1 MLFSSFLSDLKT
13 QLDSTT
19 QTSEDNK
26 SSIDSVREDIDALT
40 QDQQL
45 GPGSADFDEYIAGL
59 IKGQIL
65 DLEDQGNVTSD
76 ALNHLSNTMQ
86 NELRAKQVQ
95 SSLDTNFLQC
105 YLIVFRAGNNLTVRG
120 LPSVL

>member
-1 MLFSSFLSDLKT
+1 MKT

-19 QTSEDNK
+19 QTSENNK
-26 SSIDSVREDIDALT
+26 SLIESIREDVDALA

-59 IKGQIL
+59 IKGHML

-76 ALNHLSNTMQ
+76 ALNHLSSTMQ
-86 NELRAKQVQ
+86 NELRAKQVI
-95 SSLDTNFLQC
+95 S
-105 YLIVFRAGNNLTVRG
+105 VFFCNAT
-120 LPSVL
+120 